1 MSHPFRAD
9 FPLLNGTD
17 IAFLDSAATS
27 QRPACVIQ
35 AEKEYYERY
44 NANPLRG
51 FYDLA
56 QEATARYE
64 AARDKVR
71 AFLSADSADE
81 IIFTR
86 NTTESINLVA
96 WTWGLANLKPGDEI
110 LITISEHHSNIL
122 PWQMVCERTGAKLR
136 YIFCRED
143 GSYPPEDV
151 EAAFTENVKL
161 AAAACVSNVLG
172 QEGPVRQMAK
182 LVHRNGGVM
191 LADAAQAAPHMGA
204 NVKTLGA
211 DFLAF
216 SGHKMLGPMGIGVLW
231 GRRDLLDEM
240 PPFLRGGEMIDS
252 VRQQDATFAGLPHK
266 FEAGTV
272 NGAGAEGL
280 SAAIDYLTRA
290 GFDRIGEI
298 EFSLTRRA
306 LKGLQAIPHIRV
318 LGGQTAE
325 EHHGILS
332 FLVDGVHPHDVSA
345 ILNEDGIA
353 IRAGHHCAQPLHT
366 HLGAR
371 SSTRAS
377 LYLYNTEEEIDR
389 FLTGVSSIR
398 RKMGLG

>member
-9 FPLLNGTD
+9 FPLLAQTD

-64 AARDKVR
+64 GAREKVR
-71 AFLSADSADE
+71 AFLNADSADE
-81 IIFTR
+81 IVFTR
-86 NTTESINLVA
+86 NTTESINLAA
-96 WTWGLANLKPGDEI
+96 WSWGLANLRAGDEI

-122 PWQMVCERTGAKLR
+122 PWQMVCGRTGAKLR
-136 YIFCRED
+136 YVFCRED
-143 GSYPPEDV
+143 GSYPAEDV
-151 EAAFTENVKL
+151 EAAFTDRVKL

-172 QEGPVRQMAK
+172 QEGPVRQMAE

-191 LADAAQAAPHMGA
+191 LADAAQAAPHMA
-204 NVKTLGA
+204 VDVKALGA

-216 SGHKMLGPMGIGVLW
+216 SGHKMLAPMGIGVLW
-231 GRRDLLDEM
+231 GRRELLDKM
-240 PPFLRGGEMIDS
+240 PPFLRGGEMIES
-252 VRQQDATFAGLPHK
+252 VRQQDATFAELPHK

-280 SAAIDYLTRA
+280 SAAIDYLNRA
-290 GFDRIGEI
+290 GFDRIGAI
-298 EFSLTRRA
+298 ELSLTQRA
-306 LKGLQAIPHIRV
+306 LRGLQAIPHVRV

-325 EHHGILS
+325 EHHGILA

-345 ILNEDGIA
+345 ILNEDRVA
-353 IRAGHHCAQPLHT
+353 VRAGHHCAQPLHT
-366 HLGAR
+366 YLGAR

-389 FLTGVSSIR
+389 FLESVASIR

>member
-9 FPLLNGTD
+9 FPLLAHTD

-27 QRPACVIQ
+27 QRPECVIQ

-64 AARDKVR
+64 GAREKVR
-71 AFLSADSADE
+71 AFLNADSAEE

-96 WTWGLANLKPGDEI
+96 WSWGLQNLKPGDEI

-122 PWQMVCERTGAKLR
+122 PWQMVAQRTGAVLR
-136 YIFCRED
+136 YLFCRED
-143 GSYPPEDV
+143 GSYPQEDV
-151 EAAFTENVKL
+151 EAAFTGRVKL

-182 LVHRNGGVM
+182 LVHLNGGVM
-191 LADAAQAAPHMGA
+191 LADAAQAAPHMA
-204 NVKTLGA
+204 VDVKTLGV

-216 SGHKMLGPMGIGVLW
+216 SGHKMLAPMGIGVLW
-231 GRRDLLDEM
+231 GRKDLLDSM

-252 VRQQDATFAGLPHK
+252 VRQQDATFAALPHK

-280 SAAIDYLTRA
+280 VRREGREAVHEDDGMRA
-290 GFDRIGEI
+290 GWPAGM
-298 EFSLTRRA
+298 A
-306 LKGLQAIPHIRV
+306 LLLYR
-318 LGGQTAE
+318 TAW
-325 EHHGILS
+325 
-332 FLVDGVHPHDVSA
+332 V
-345 ILNEDGIA
+345 IA
-353 IRAGHHCAQPLHT
+353 VATP
-366 HLGAR
+366 
-371 SSTRAS
+371 
-377 LYLYNTEEEIDR
+377 
-389 FLTGVSSIR
+389 
-398 RKMGLG
+398 